1 MAFPIY
7 LALETTKGEIKDKEQ
22 KVKGFEEQLFVQD
35 FIIGASI
42 KGASVTNAVASSS
55 SIPQGDPVKIFVGMG
70 SHVPQIFD
78 SCFNNAQV
86 KTATFSFIRTNV
98 EQKTET
104 VLVIKATEGTIT
116 KADLTSPP
124 YWELQGNIN
133 QPKPQLLEV
142 HICYKELSIEAPLH
156 STMMEHEYAGI
167 TG

>member
-22 KVKGFEEQLFVQD
+22 KVKNFEEQLFVQK
-35 FIIGASI
+35 FSVGASI

-55 SIPQGDPVKIFVGMG
+55 SIPQGEHIQIFVGMG
-70 SHVPQIFD
+70 SHVPQFFD
-78 SCFNNAQV
+78 SCFSNAQI
-86 KTATFSFIRTNV
+86 KTATFSFIRTNM

-104 VLVIKATEGTIT
+104 VLVIKATEGSIT
-116 KADLTSPP
+116 KAELISAP
-124 YWELQGNIN
+124 YWELQGDLD
-133 QPKPQLLEV
+133 QAKPQLLEV
-142 HICYKELSIEAPLH
+142 HICYKKLSIEAPLH